1 MSNSLS
7 ILVGVST
14 SAVKTGLAGIRS
26 QFAQLRK
33 DINSEFSNKLV
44 GGGLLYSLYEIVKKG
59 QEIANISDRFG
70 VMATSIQE
78 ITNAAEPHGATML
91 DVAQALN
98 KTAIAQDKVK
108 HGGAELRKA
117 LDDLK
122 IDYNQFIAMNPHEA
136 FMLVADA
143 VKNAEDKTLA
153 YGAVVE
159 IMGRKAGALFPVL
172 EMGSEAIKQQGQAAG
187 VMSEEVI
194 EAMQRLGQEMTNMK
208 NGLMS
213 WGASVLDFMTRGVKS
228 VIILAEGTILYVT
241 QVLAGVG
248 KIVMDGLT
256 GHAKSYKQV
265 MQELRDTF
273 STEAVVK
280 GTEETLREVLYPKTK
295 KADSQ
300 PKRDLEDTEAELRK
314 KKEIEETRDRMLE
327 RWEEMHARELEGE
340 EKINELIKNRDR
352 LARQAEGESD
362 ELKKL
367 HILEKAMHLE
377 EEIIDARKRAAK
389 QAEQEAEHIA
399 KKKEHL
405 DDKLFRN
412 ELEKMK
418 SNREKLEAL
427 DQRKAKK
434 TQEMET
440 EKSES
445 KRLDIASE
453 IADLDREMDNLRRK
467 APSIAV
473 SHIQKIGG
481 GGVAHLSGVD
491 DAIKTTAKEA
501 SAMRKTLESHG
512 QTLHEIARNTH
523 GGRWK

>member
-1 MSNSLS
+1 M
-7 ILVGVST
+7 
-14 SAVKTGLAGIRS
+14 KTGLAGIRS

-122 IDYNQFIAMNPHEA
+122 IDYNQFIALNPHEA

-172 EMGSEAIKQQGQAAG
+172 EMGSEAIRQQGQAAG
-187 VMSEEVI
+187 VMSEEVV
-194 EAMQRLGQEMTNMK
+194 EAMQRVGQDLTNMK

-213 WGASVLDFMTRGVKS
+213 WGASILDFIMKGVKGS
-228 VIILAEGTILYVT
+228 IILAEGAILYVT
-241 QVLAGVG
+241 QVLGGIG
-248 KIVMDGLT
+248 KIVMDGLK

-265 MQELRDTF
+265 MQELKDTF
-273 STEAVVK
+273 SMAEIGKAMHETMQ
-280 GTEETLREVLYPKTK
+280 EELHPETK
-295 KADSQ
+295 KASSQ

-314 KKEIEETRDRMLE
+314 KKEIADTRDRMLE
-327 RWEEMHARELEGE
+327 RWEEMHAKELEGE

-352 LARQAEGESD
+352 LAREAEAEGD

-377 EEIIDARKRAAK
+377 EQIIEARKHAAK
-389 QAEQEAEHIA
+389 QAEHEAEEIA

-412 ELEKMK
+412 ELDNMK

-427 DQRKAKK
+427 EQRRAKK
-434 TQEMET
+434 TQEMEN
-440 EKSES
+440 EKKEA
-445 KRLDIASE
+445 KKLDIASE

-481 GGVAHLSGVD
+481 GGAAHLSGVD

-501 SAMRKTLESHG
+501 SAMRKTLEDHG
-512 QTLHEIARNTH
+512 KTLHEIARNTH
-523 GGRWK
+523 SGRWK